1 MANIIRLT
9 ENDLRKII
17 RRVLVEQ
24 DMNDNGKYFTL
35 GGFYFYYDGE
45 KMSLAKKDEMG
56 NIVPDKSII
65 FPSTQEISVSWSNS
79 VQEVDDENIKGIEL
93 AGLEFDDK
101 MVNAMKYGSAIY
113 NKNEAIMNFGS
124 LTPIV
129 FYSQKYNGPTVGGM
143 VVSSEFPDG
152 VEGELNLIDARPG
165 NKIFFQ
171 QSAFKSSKEFGISL
185 KIGLSGQEINPSDF
199 GTQKKNITL
208 PKTYN
213 IGDFF
218 TANSSKPSNLTQ
230 SEFFKNIKN
239 FINSGGRIDLFTITA
254 SPPRVPA
261 GCVENDCKNGK
272 WKEDITDY
280 SKVIS
285 GYEDNTGN
293 TQLSKK
299 RAIETY
305 NSLIRDIDKLK
316 SVPYILKVADEPGG
330 FVHIKFE

>member
-1 MANIIRLT
+1 M
-9 ENDLRKII
+9 
-17 RRVLVEQ
+17 VL
-24 DMNDNGKYFTL
+24 K
-35 GGFYFYYDGE
+35 
-45 KMSLAKKDEMG
+45 
-56 NIVPDKSII
+56 
-65 FPSTQEISVSWSNS
+65 
-79 VQEVDDENIKGIEL
+79 
-93 AGLEFDDK
+93 
-101 MVNAMKYGSAIY
+101 
-113 NKNEAIMNFGS
+113 
-124 LTPIV
+124 
-129 FYSQKYNGPTVGGM
+129 
-143 VVSSEFPDG
+143 
-152 VEGELNLIDARPG
+152 
-165 NKIFFQ
+165 
-171 QSAFKSSKEFGISL
+171 
-185 KIGLSGQEINPSDF
+185 
-199 GTQKKNITL
+199 KKNITL